1 MLIIKEGS
9 ADISIIMRLQDALTG
24 SPKTGLTIGN
34 LQTRSIRAESDND
47 VIISPWEALTALS
60 GLMDD
65 HTQNYAYEIGEG
77 YYRIDVPDSLFA
89 AGTVRAVVLVRDNVD
104 SSILVA
110 GREIQIVSSKYLLA
124 ARMLANKA
132 IQDKLTGAIDYY
144 DDDASAIILTHTPTD
159 AEATI
164 TRTPS

>member
-110 GREIQIVSSKYLLA
+110 GREIQIVSSKYL
-124 ARMLANKA
+124 
-132 IQDKLTGAIDYY
+132 
-144 DDDASAIILTHTPTD
+144 
-159 AEATI
+159 
-164 TRTPS
+164 